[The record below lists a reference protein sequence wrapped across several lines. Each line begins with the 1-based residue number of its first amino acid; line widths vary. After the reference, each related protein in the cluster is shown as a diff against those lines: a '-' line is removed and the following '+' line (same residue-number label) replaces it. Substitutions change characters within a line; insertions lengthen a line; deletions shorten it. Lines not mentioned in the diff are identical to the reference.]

1 MKKNNRTFTFCC
13 YAGAFLIP
21 FILMIIILAI
31 TGIWP
36 FGTRTIL
43 TSDLENQYVQFFSY
57 LREIYKGNHSIF
69 YTFSK
74 TFGGEMLSLYAYY
87 LMSPLN
93 IILLFFRTAWL
104 PQAVELLILIKISL
118 CSLTFYFMISHL
130 SAHVRPSGLIFSVS
144 YALMA
149 YNMAYF
155 FHLMWLDSIIL
166 LPLIVLGI
174 HRILEGHFPVLY
186 TCSLGFAI
194 LFNYYIGFMLCI
206 FSVLYFCTLCVVQKK
221 RLIRDFSVFFNY
233 GLASLVAGLLSM
245 FILLPTLKGLSGGK
259 AAFDTSLFTFSG
271 NFIWRDFLIK
281 FFNGCFYF
289 KNNTVSGLPNIFCGI
304 MILFLC
310 FLFFMNSRI
319 ELRQKLGAGFLL
331 AILCLSF
338 YFQIFNLVWHGF
350 NPPSSFPYRYSF
362 LFSFLLILTA
372 WYSLEHL
379 EAGTVRI
386 WYPAAIAGVL
396 AVSILV
402 LMQKAS
408 PGMTTDKYLLNAGIV
423 FVSAIFLTA
432 YIYCRKQIFIVFMS
446 LLCIL
451 DLTGNGIQYLS
462 CYTYKNNSDFQAFV
476 NDTSAALSW
485 LRTYDT
491 DFYRIE
497 KEFRQRA
504 NDPMLLDYAG
514 LSHFSSSE
522 TTQVLDFLEALGF
535 PRTFAY
541 SGYYNTTF
549 DTMNSFFGVR
559 YLLSYHALSE
569 PYRLVRHTGEIYIYE
584 NPYALTLGMSAD
596 SSVESFHPT
605 EQSFRQPFET
615 QNQLF
620 SCLQND
626 SSAKI
631 FDTQTLTPVLHNLRI
646 KEGAR
651 YPYRV
656 IDSDQEASFDYTF
669 TASSNAPA
677 FCYIDAPAY
686 CRFKMYVNNKEV
698 SVFNPSYQITSIGSF
713 TRGEAVHIQLVPQTS
728 RSALNS
734 FCIAYQNPSS
744 FKKFFSSM
752 QNDSMQITSFRDD
765 HITGIIKNAPAKPL
779 ALFTI
784 PYDTDW
790 EIYVNDQRSSAVK
803 LADAL
808 LGVKLPSGTDTCKI
822 ELRYVP
828 HAFYT
833 GLAIS
838 VSALLFFLLW
848 YMVFRKRRIQNQNG
862 RFC

>member
-1 MKKNNRTFTFCC
+1 MKKNNRTFIFCC
-13 YAGAFLIP
+13 YAGAFFIP
-21 FILMIIILAI
+21 FILMIIILSI

-36 FGTRTIL
+36 FGTKTIL

-93 IILLFFRTAWL
+93 IILLFFRNEWL
-104 PQAVELLILIKISL
+104 PQAIELLILIKISL
-118 CSLTFYFMISHL
+118 CSLTFYFLISHL
-130 SAHVRPSGLIFSVS
+130 SAHVRSSGLIFSIS

-166 LPLIVLGI
+166 LPLIILGL
-174 HRILEGHFPVLY
+174 HRILEGHFPALY
-186 TCSLGFAI
+186 TLSLGFAI

-206 FSVLYFCTLCVVQKK
+206 FSVFYFCTLCAVQKK
-221 RLIRDFSVFFNY
+221 RLIRDFSIFFNY
-233 GLASLVAGLLSM
+233 GLASLVAGLLSV

-259 AAFDTSLFTFSG
+259 ATFDTSLFTFSG
-271 NFIWRDFLIK
+271 NFSWRDFFIK
-281 FFNGCFYF
+281 FLNGCFYF

-310 FLFFMNSRI
+310 ILFFMNSRI
-319 ELRQKLGAGFLL
+319 GLCKKLGAGFLL
-331 AILCLSF
+331 VTLCLSF

-379 EAGTVRI
+379 NAGTVRI

-396 AVSILV
+396 IVSILV
-402 LMQKAS
+402 LMQKVS
-408 PGMTTDKYLLNAGIV
+408 PGMTTGRYLLNAGIV

-432 YIYCRKQIFIVFMS
+432 YIYCRKQIFIVLMS
-446 LLCIL
+446 LLCML

-462 CYTYKNNSDFQAFV
+462 CYTYKDNSDFQTFV
-476 NDTSAALSW
+476 NDTSEVLSW
-485 LRTYDT
+485 IRTNDT

-497 KEFRQRA
+497 KDFRQRA

-549 DTMNSFFGVR
+549 DTMNCFFGIR
-559 YLLSYHALSE
+559 YLLSCHMLSE
-569 PYRLVRHTGEIYIYE
+569 PYHLVRQIGDIYIYE
-584 NPYALTLGMSAD
+584 NPYALTLGMTAD
-596 SSVESFHPT
+596 SSAEAFHPT
-605 EQSFRQPFET
+605 VQKPRQPFET

-620 SCLQND
+620 SCMQND
-626 SSAKI
+626 SSENI
-631 FDTQTLTPVLHNLRI
+631 FDTQTLTPVLHNLRV

-656 IDSDQEASFDYTF
+656 IVPEQEAFFDYTF
-669 TASSNAPA
+669 TAASNEPV

-686 CRFKMYVNNKEV
+686 CRLKMYVNDKEIN
-698 SVFNPSYQITSIGSF
+698 VFNPSYQITSIGSF
-713 TRGEAVHIQLVPQTS
+713 DKGETVHVRIVPQTS
-728 RSALNS
+728 KSALNS
-734 FCIAYQNPSS
+734 FCIAYQNSS
-744 FKKFFSSM
+744 AFEKFFSSM
-752 QNDSMQITSFRDD
+752 QDNSMQITSFSDD
-765 HITGIIKNAPAKPL
+765 HITGFVKNTQAKPL

-790 EIYVNDQRSSAVK
+790 EIYVNGQPSTAVK

-808 LGVKLPSGTDTCKI
+808 LGVKLPADAEICKI

-828 HAFYT
+828 HTFYI
-833 GLAIS
+833 GLAVS
-838 VSALLFFLLW
+838 GSALLFFLFW
-848 YMVFRKRRIQNQNG
+848 YMIFRKKQIQN
-862 RFC
+862 